1 MITTL
6 DIRRFERCFFR
17 LVSGWGVTKTVKF
30 NLNRYHE
37 LKSIVQNNPSI
48 EEWKLVRLN
57 MNYNGTQL
65 ISPKP

>member
-1 MITTL
+1 MITAL

-17 LVSGWGVTKTVKF
+17 LVIGWGTIKTVKV

-37 LKSIVQNNPSI
+37 LKSIVKNNPSI
-48 EEWKLVRLN
+48 KEWKLVRLN